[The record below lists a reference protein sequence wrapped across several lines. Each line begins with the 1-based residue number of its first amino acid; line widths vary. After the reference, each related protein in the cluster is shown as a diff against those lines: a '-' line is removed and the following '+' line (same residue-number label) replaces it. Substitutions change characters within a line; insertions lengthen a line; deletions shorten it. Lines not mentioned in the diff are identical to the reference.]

1 MQNKKQKNLQKLK
14 MIDLINS
21 SLLALKKK
29 NIPNPE
35 LDLRILL
42 RSASFSKKEIILS
55 NFDIKDL
62 NVNHFQEILKKRL
75 QFKPISKIINTKS
88 FWKDDFYVNSDVL
101 DPRPETELIIEEVLN
116 NFKVKEKKLKILDI
130 GTGSGCLAISL
141 AKEFINSEI
150 TAIDVS
156 QKALFVAKKILTNII

>member
-1 MQNKKQKNLQKLK
+1 MT
-14 MIDLINS
+14 DLINS
-21 SLLALKKK
+21 SLISLKEK

-42 RSASFSKKEIILS
+42 RSASFTKKEIILS

-62 NVNHFQEILKKRL
+62 NVNYFEKILKERL
-75 QFKPISKIINTKS
+75 QFKPISKIIKRKS
-88 FWKDDFYVNSDVL
+88 FWKDDFYVNSNVL
-101 DPRPETELIIEEVLN
+101 DPRPETELIVEEVLN
-116 NFKVKEKKLKILDI
+116 NLNVKEKKLKILDI

-141 AKEFINSEI
+141 AKEFVNSKV

-156 QKALFVAKKILTNII
+156 QKALQVAKKIFLTINYLTE